1 MTLALV
7 AGAVGVIA
15 LTLLTRPF
23 LAASRAPQ
31 PSGAATAAGAGDVRR
46 QLLRQVRDLDD
57 ERAAGGLS
65 DAQHAA
71 RRRALEAELAP
82 LLRADPVVRAPRA
95 TAQDSRPPRT
105 RRSRWTRRVVLLAV
119 VASVL
124 TATGVVLRSTVE
136 PEPPAPPAPPAAAA
150 AAPDGAFVTQPTT
163 AELEAVDAAVR
174 QVRRQPRSVSAHLAL
189 AHAYTRARQP
199 QLATVEYLATLR
211 IAPGNAEANTALALV
226 AFTSGNAEQAERMVD
241 RALRTRPGY
250 PEALYV
256 RGLVLAM
263 GLKRP
268 AAAERDLRAYLD
280 RAPFGSHRQTVRAV
294 LALLDK
300 EGRR

>member
-7 AGAVGVIA
+7 AGAISVVA
-15 LTLLTRPF
+15 LALLTRPF
-23 LAASRAPQ
+23 LAAGRAPQ
-31 PSGAATAAGAGDVRR
+31 PSGAASAAGAGDVRR
-46 QLLRQVRDLDD
+46 QLLREVRDLDD
-57 ERAAGGLS
+57 QRAAGALS

-71 RRRALEAELAP
+71 RRRALESELAP
-82 LLRADPVVRAPRA
+82 LLRTEPVGRMPRA
-95 TAQDSRPPRT
+95 AAQDSRPARPRRG
-105 RRSRWTRRVVLLAV
+105 RRTRRVVLLAL

-124 TATGVVLRSTVE
+124 TATGVVLSNTVE
-136 PEPPAPPAPPAAAA
+136 PEPPAAPQPPAAA

-163 AELEAVDAAVR
+163 AELEVVDAAVR
-174 QVRRQPRSVSAHLAL
+174 QVRRQPHSVSAHLAL
-189 AHAYTRARQP
+189 AHAYTGARQP